1 MVRFRTVA
9 AQTGT
14 GAVAKRPGGF
24 ASKRYGGAVAV
35 VASAAALFAFAAYG
49 IIDAAYL
56 MSNNCFG
63 DAGQMVCPASGP
75 DWARPLPG
83 AAAFLGLLVGLAGL
97 TGRRIRTSALIVG
110 FVLTAAGLVG
120 SWLMAPVAVS

>member
-1 MVRFRTVA
+1 VA

-24 ASKRYGGAVAV
+24 TSKRYGSPAAV
-35 VASAAALFAFAAYG
+35 VASAVAFAALVAFAGYT

-63 DAGQMVCPASGP
+63 DAGQMVCPTSGP

-83 AAAFLGLLVGLAGL
+83 AAAFLGLLVGFVGFL
-97 TGRRIRTSALIVG
+97 TGRPIRASALIAG
-110 FVLTAAGLVG
+110 FVLTTAGLVG